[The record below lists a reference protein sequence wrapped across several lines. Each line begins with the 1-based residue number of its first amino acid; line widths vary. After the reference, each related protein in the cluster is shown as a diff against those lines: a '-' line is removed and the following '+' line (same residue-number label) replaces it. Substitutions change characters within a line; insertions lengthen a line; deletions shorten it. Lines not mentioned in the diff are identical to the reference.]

1 MIVRGITST
10 KTLDSDD
17 AADYVSEPTAG
28 DVEAPFQLSKSQ
40 PSSKTSTPAKAA
52 KPSGRKIAHKQSIE
66 KYGFKG
72 IPDPIK
78 SLLRTAA
85 RNSGLDR
92 NGKKL
97 LPRILAASKSRA
109 TWRKYS
115 SVIRIYNSFCANSDG
130 NFGWP
135 ATESALNAFAIWC
148 AVTKRLTAK
157 TIDSYLAALAAAHHI
172 SYSPFPWP
180 KSRNTENIVLG
191 ISNRNLGRKPKK
203 KPEPFSFR
211 VLAETRIR
219 IAAKKWPALNKIVLW
234 TACVVGYFGAC
245 RAGELFATC
254 KNSFDKYSD
263 LLWSDIEL
271 TNKSAIITVKAPKTR
286 KPRPQQIR
294 LFRVA
299 KQFFCPVNCLNTL
312 KSAQE
317 IEGIFEESGPVFR
330 FKSGSALTV
339 AKFTKTIRK
348 LLRHSPF
355 RSAKISAR
363 SLRSGLPSDMETDP
377 DYFTDAHIKCWGRW
391 RSRAYESYL
400 RNDDFQKEWLF
411 HRISESLL
419 NRFNV

>member
-1 MIVRGITST
+1 MVIKSITST
-10 KTLDSDD
+10 KALDADN

-28 DVEAPFQLSKSQ
+28 DVEAPFQLGKGQSGSK
-40 PSSKTSTPAKAA
+40 PSTPAKAA
-52 KPSGRKIAHKQSIE
+52 KPSGRKIAHNRSIE
-66 KYGFKG
+66 KYGVKN
-72 IPDPIK
+72 IPAPIK
-78 SLLRTAA
+78 TLLRAA
-85 RNSGLDR
+85 AKKSGLDR
-92 NGKKL
+92 NGKSL
-97 LPRILAASKSRA
+97 LPKILAASKSRA

-115 SVIRIYNSFCANSDG
+115 SVIRTYRKFCANSDG
-130 NFGWP
+130 KFGWP
-135 ATESALNAFAIWC
+135 ATESSLNAFAIWC
-148 AVTKRLTAK
+148 AAAKHLTAK
-157 TIDSYLAALAAAHHI
+157 TIEGYLSALATMHHI
-172 SYSPFPWP
+172 SNSPIPWP
-180 KSRNTENIVLG
+180 KSRNTGNILLG
-191 ISNRNLGRKPKK
+191 IGNRKLGRKPKR

-245 RAGELFATC
+245 RAGELFATY